1 MDIQTVGIIVAV
13 VAVVMTMLY
22 VMDRRS
28 KQAPIEVADAAK
40 LALGASTIAGG
51 VAYAVA
57 GADDAVGSVVEAVTE
72 TTQEMFVGKPDF

>member
-1 MDIQTVGIIVAV
+1 MDIQTIGMIVGAVAIVMV
-13 VAVVMTMLY
+13 VLY

-40 LALGASTIAGG
+40 LAMGASAIAGG
-51 VAYAVA
+51 VAYAVT
-57 GADDAVGSVVEAVTE
+57 GTEDAIGLVETVAE

>member
-1 MDIQTVGIIVAV
+1 MDIQTVGMIVAA
-13 VAVVMTMLY
+13 VAIVMTVLY

-57 GADDAVGSVVEAVTE
+57 GAEDAAGLVETVAE

>member
-1 MDIQTVGIIVAV
+1 MDIQTVGMIVAV

-57 GADDAVGSVVEAVTE
+57 GAEDAAGLVETVAE